1 MIERKPVEN
10 PGKPDEKAQRFVDLM
25 VKLKAEGKLLEYFR
39 EMDRLAEEQDPDSD
53 WDVLLR

>member
-1 MIERKPVEN
+1 MIERKAVEN

-25 VKLKAEGKLLEYFR
+25 MKLKTEGKLLEYSR
-39 EMDRLAEEQDPDSD
+39 EMERLAEEQNPDSD